1 MSKSKVRSM
10 LIYLSFTSGEISYEN
25 SASKT
30 ISRAERNPFQTH
42 HLSTNL
48 AEPGNEHGTSG
59 SVARNSDH

>member
-30 ISRAERNPFQTH
+30 ISQAEWNPFQTH
-42 HLSTNL
+42 YFSKNL
-48 AEPGNEHGTSG
+48 ASPENKTGTSG